1 MKKLLNNYR
10 EYNDGI
16 EILINKFESEF
27 EESEEL
33 KTLKKQ
39 YKFIVEN
46 SIKSNNLNEAT
57 SMITEYET
65 MFSKDNDILN
75 MKGIIA
81 MHNRSYPSRSQ
92 L

>member
-39 YKFIVEN
+39 YKVQNNKRKVRKINGKLHKEN
-46 SIKSNNLNEAT
+46 I
-57 SMITEYET
+57 
-65 MFSKDNDILN
+65 
-75 MKGIIA
+75 
-81 MHNRSYPSRSQ
+81 
-92 L
+92 

>member
-33 KTLKKQ
+33 KILKKQ
-39 YKFIVEN
+39 
-46 SIKSNNLNEAT
+46 
-57 SMITEYET
+57 
-65 MFSKDNDILN
+65 
-75 MKGIIA
+75 
-81 MHNRSYPSRSQ
+81 R
-92 L
+92 